1 MAGQIPTAELLV
13 RPDAAHFGA
22 LEVVP
27 DVLSWLIRQD

>member
-13 RPDAAHFGA
+13 LPHTAHFGA

-27 DVLSWLIRQD
+27 DVLSWLIR